1 MTDWRIENDFAAQK
15 ELAAM
20 EEYKELLSVKRSKDF
35 DECLLLL
42 KAIIND
48 LPINRDW
55 LNPDIERA
63 AKELLKEY
71 KRL

>member
-1 MTDWRIENDFAAQK
+1 MNNWCIENDFAAQK

-20 EEYKELLSVKRSKDF
+20 EQYKELLSVKRNKDF
-35 DECLLLL
+35 DESLLLL

-48 LPINRDW
+48 LPENRDW

>member
-1 MTDWRIENDFAAQK
+1 MNNIF
-15 ELAAM
+15 
-20 EEYKELLSVKRSKDF
+20 EEYKELLITKRNKDF

-42 KAIIND
+42 KAIIDD
-48 LPINRDW
+48 LPQNRDW
-55 LNPDIERA
+55 LNPDIEHA